1 MHLLTLSK
9 FYENYTCKQIADHVE
24 TMIIYKNTNA
34 RFSTN
39 SFSITLLLKFKDYI
53 LKVMGG
59 GEVTLA
65 VQPGGVAPTA
75 RRCCLLHLIKQ
86 IVC

>member
-1 MHLLTLSK
+1 M
-9 FYENYTCKQIADHVE
+9 CKQIADHVE

-39 SFSITLLLKFKDYI
+39 SLSITLFLKFKYHI

-65 VQPGGVAPTA
+65 VRPGGVVPEVLSQQPGGVVF
-75 RRCCLLHLIKQ
+75 CI
-86 IVC
+86 